1 MDTDGEADDYPLVC
15 RVWDVERTAA
25 PLPDDFKET
34 FDKEAAGDLAQS
46 LLEYLVG
53 YTEAHKGI
61 ASWSR
66 SENDVNG
73 EAPDTSNI
81 SIEVYGGEAFNI
93 SHWPAELVDGRVV
106 FDLIQE
112 LDSDHMITLARR
124 FALRG
129 SLDTEETGDTEDS
142 A

>member
-1 MDTDGEADDYPLVC
+1 MDTDGDADDYPLVG

-25 PLPDDFKET
+25 PLPDDYKET
-34 FDKEAAGDLAQS
+34 FDKEAAGGLAQS

-53 YTEAHKGI
+53 YTADRNGI

-66 SENDVNG
+66 SENDVDG

-81 SIEVYGGEAFNI
+81 SIEVYGEEAFNI
-93 SHWPAELVDGRVV
+93 THWPAELDDGRVV

-112 LDSDHMITLARR
+112 LDSDHMITLARL

-129 SLDTEETGDTEDS
+129 SLDTDETENS
-142 A
+142 ENHA

>member
-1 MDTDGEADDYPLVC
+1 MADDDEADDYPVVC

-25 PLPDDFKET
+25 PLPSDYKEN
-34 FDKEAAGDLAQS
+34 FDKDLAGDVAQS
-46 LLEYLVG
+46 LLEYLIG
-53 YTEAHKGI
+53 YTEAQGGI

-66 SENDVNG
+66 SENDVDG

-81 SIEVYGGEAFNI
+81 SIEVFGDEAFNI

-112 LDSDHMITLARR
+112 LDSDHMITLARW

-129 SLDTEETGDTEDS
+129 SLEGDDSEEQAS
-142 A
+142 P